1 MIMTM
6 LTSAPLDRRFFSRTT
21 HPPDRTVWLDR
32 STPWEDDEDDDAGYD
47 AGYDDDSD
55 DYDYDYDDDEDDN
68 NENNYDDDDEP
79 LAPRIKG

>member
-32 STPWEDDEDDDAGYD
+32 STRREDGDDEN
-47 AGYDDDSD
+47 
-55 DYDYDYDDDEDDN
+55 DN
-68 NENNYDDDDEP
+68 GDDDDYHD
-79 LAPRIKG
+79 I